1 MPGIVTPA
9 HCRKMAFIYIRQ
21 SSPHQVEHHTLSQEV
36 QRNLKNR
43 ALSLGWPEQNIK
55 LIDED
60 LGSSAT
66 EAGIRSG
73 FQYIVQNVCQDIA
86 GALFFQYASRLA
98 RNGKEWYQALEVC
111 TVFHVLIID
120 RDTIYDPSLAN
131 DRLMLGMQGAFS
143 EYEVNQ
149 MQLRAREAIDLKAS
163 QGKLIIGLPSA
174 YVKTEDGRIEKTA
187 DQRIRQ
193 AIEGVFARF
202 DELASINKVF
212 KWYLSNNV
220 ELPVRDSANG
230 NKPMWHV
237 PSYNTI
243 SNILSD
249 PIYAGTYMYPKTKT
263 RTHYEDGRIIKTSG
277 HRVTEQDNPIVI
289 YNHFEPYISKEQYD
303 QNQQII
309 ANNTISKLNLGN
321 GAPREGDNILAGIVR
336 CGHCSHN
343 MKIRYNKT
351 KKREVSYIYYYCPNY
366 HSFGDTEQEQ
376 TLGFNGTKLEQ
387 IVSQEIFKVV
397 APHAIEAAL
406 VAEQKYNQIAHEKLV
421 YLANSIEQAK
431 YEADRIERQYNRVEP
446 ENRLV
451 AATLE
456 QRWQKAL
463 EKVKDLQQ
471 QYHELQS
478 QQLQLTDQQREQ
490 LFELAD
496 DLDRVWNHPQ
506 CDYREKTRLVRLL
519 IKDIW
524 IERLTPNKLKATIHW
539 QGGVHTNYEFARRAP
554 YRNRHQHQQQ
564 IMITADIIKQL
575 ARVCDDEQIVR
586 ILNRA
591 NYRPQKAETHVSW
604 TKTQVEQ
611 IRHKN
616 NIPQFSEQAY
626 QRLGIVNLQQ
636 AAEMLDVS
644 METVLQLIKAG
655 IIQAHQVIKYA
666 PWEIETSELSKKEVI
681 RYIKSLRQG
690 KKKTL
695 NKNQLNLT

>member
-1 MPGIVTPA
+1 MPGIITPE
-9 HCRKMAFIYIRQ
+9 HCRKIAYIYIRQ
-21 SSPHQVEHHTLSQEV
+21 SSQHQVEHHTASQEV
-36 QRNLKNR
+36 QLNLITR
-43 ALSLGWPEQNIK
+43 AESLGWPEQNIK

-60 LGSSAT
+60 LGTNAT
-66 EAGIRSG
+66 LSDIRSG
-73 FQYIVQNVCQDIA
+73 FQNIVKNVCENKA

-98 RNGKEWYQALEVC
+98 RNGKEWAHALEVC
-111 TVFHVLIID
+111 TLFNVLIID
-120 RDTIYDPSLAN
+120 RDTIYDPALPN

-149 MQLRAREAIDLKAS
+149 MQLRAREAIDLKAC

-193 AIEGVFARF
+193 AIAGVFARF
-202 DELASINKVF
+202 DDLGSINQVF
-212 KWYLSNNV
+212 KWYYRNKI

-230 NKPMWHV
+230 DKPIWHI

-243 SNILSD
+243 SNILND

-263 RTHYEDGRIIKTSG
+263 RTRYEDGRIIKTSG

-303 QNQQII
+303 RNQQII
-309 ANNTISKLNLGN
+309 SNNTIPKLNIGN

-351 KKREVSYIYYYCPNY
+351 KKRDVTYIYYYCPNY
-366 HSFGDTEQEQ
+366 HLFGDTEHEQ
-376 TLGFNGTKLEQ
+376 TLGFNGKKLEQ

-397 APHAIEAAL
+397 VPHAIQAAL
-406 VAEQKYNQIAHEKLV
+406 VAEQKYNQTANEKLV

-431 YEADRIERQYNRVEP
+431 YEAQRIERQYNKVEP

-463 EKVKDLQQ
+463 EKVKNLQQ
-471 QYHELQS
+471 QYHELES
-478 QQLQLTDQQREQ
+478 QQQQLTDQQREQ

-496 DLDRVWNHPQ
+496 DLDRVWHHPQ
-506 CDYREKTRLVRLL
+506 CDCREKTRLVRLL

-539 QGGVHTNYEFARRAP
+539 QGGVHTNYEFPRRSP
-554 YRNRHQHQQQ
+554 SKNRHQDQQEF
-564 IMITADIIKQL
+564 IITAGTIKKL
-575 ARVCDDEQIVR
+575 TRVCADEQIVR

-591 NYRPQKAETHVSW
+591 NYRPEKAETHVSW

-616 NIPQFSEQAY
+616 NIPQFSEQDY
-626 QRLGIVNLQQ
+626 KRLGLVNLQQ
-636 AAEMLDVS
+636 AAEMLEVS
-644 METVLQLIKAG
+644 METVLQLINAH
-655 IIQAHQVIKYA
+655 IIQANQVIKYA
-666 PWEIETSELSKKEVI
+666 PWEIETSELSKKEVV
-681 RYIKSLRQG
+681 RFIKSIQQG

-695 NKNQLNLT
+695 SKNQLNLI

>member
-1 MPGIVTPA
+1 MPGIVTPD

-36 QRNLKNR
+36 QRNLESR

-60 LGSSAT
+60 LGSSAS

-73 FQYIVQNVCQDIA
+73 FQDIVQNVCQDIV

-98 RNGKEWYQALEVC
+98 RNGKEWHQALEVC
-111 TVFHVLIID
+111 TVFKVLIID
-120 RDTIYDPSLAN
+120 RDTIYDPALPN

-174 YVKTEDGRIEKTA
+174 YVRTEEGRIEKTP

-193 AIEGVFARF
+193 AIEGVFTRF
-202 DELASINKVF
+202 DDLGSINQVF
-212 KWYLSNNV
+212 KWYSRNKI
-220 ELPVRDSANG
+220 ELPVRDSANS
-230 NKPMWHV
+230 NKPIWHV

-243 SNILSD
+243 SNILND
-249 PIYAGTYMYPKTKT
+249 PIYAGTYMYPKSKT
-263 RTHYEDGRIIKTSG
+263 RTRYEDGRIIKTSG

-289 YNHFEPYISKEQYD
+289 YNHFEPYICKEHYD
-303 QNQQII
+303 RNQQII

-351 KKREVSYIYYYCPNY
+351 KKRELSYIYYYCPNY
-366 HSFGDTEQEQ
+366 HSFGDTEPEQ

-397 APHAIEAAL
+397 APQAIEAAL
-406 VAEQKYNQIAHEKLV
+406 VAEQKYHQTAHEQLV

-446 ENRLV
+446 EHRLV

-456 QRWQKAL
+456 QRWQQAL
-463 EKVKDLQQ
+463 AKVKELQQ

-478 QQLQLTDQQREQ
+478 QQLQLTDQQRAQ
-490 LFELAD
+490 LFELAED
-496 DLDRVWNHPQ
+496 VTRVWHHPQ
-506 CDYREKTRLVRLL
+506 CDGREKTRLVRLL
-519 IKDIW
+519 INDIW
-524 IERLTPNKLKATIHW
+524 IERLTPTKLKATIHW
-539 QGGVHTNYEFARRAP
+539 QGGVHTSYEFARRSHSS
-554 YRNRHQHQQQ
+554 NRYPDQQQ
-564 IMITADIIKQL
+564 IMITTDIIKKL

-591 NYRPQKAETHVSW
+591 HYRLETVETHESW
-604 TKTQVEQ
+604 IKTQVEQ
-611 IRHKN
+611 LRYKN

-636 AAEMLDVS
+636 AAEILDVS

-666 PWEIETSELSKKEVI
+666 PWEIEKNELSKKEVI
-681 RYIKSLRQG
+681 RYIKSIQPG